1 MTVILLVNGDHE
13 SGKSTGKRR
22 DIIIGSA
29 VRVRRAAVERGNVA
43 EDQDTPSLHEQLHVM
58 SMVISQPEK
67 LGSWKES

>member
-13 SGKSTGKRR
+13 SGKSTGKRT

-43 EDQDTPSLHEQLHVM
+43 EDQDTPSLQNSYM
-58 SMVISQPEK
+58 
-67 LGSWKES
+67 